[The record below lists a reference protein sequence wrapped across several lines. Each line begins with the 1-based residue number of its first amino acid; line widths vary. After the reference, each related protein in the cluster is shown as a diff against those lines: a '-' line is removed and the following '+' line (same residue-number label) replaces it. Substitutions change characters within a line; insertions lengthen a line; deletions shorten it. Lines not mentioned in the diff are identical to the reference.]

1 MRFFSSL
8 LLSFAALAVTA
19 QDYKITGVADA
30 AFNGQNLYLVD
41 QTTMQFVDSCTVA
54 DGAFAFEGSTA
65 DQCLFMLRPK
75 AGRSRAYI
83 LVEPGANIT
92 VDFAARPA
100 AVSDN
105 GGLNDKLNECN
116 AIIAEAVSAVN
127 AKGDQLMAEG
137 KSRAEISALLNDDIE
152 ALYAKYREI
161 TTDNKDNMVGAY
173 FFMMTA
179 QQFYAT
185 LEDFDA
191 AVVNMKYAGGL
202 QAMKDYRNGLV
213 QAEATSAGKMFVDFA
228 GFTTDGAES
237 KLSDYVG
244 KGKFVL
250 VDFWASWCGP
260 CRGEIPNLV
269 NLQAQFGG
277 EKFTVLGVNVWDDE
291 ASFKEA
297 LASEGI
303 TYPQIFVPQG
313 NKDNATELYGI
324 KGIPQIIL
332 FAPDG
337 TIVRRD
343 LRGEEMI
350 NLVTEKMQ

>member
-1 MRFFSSL
+1 MRIFSSL

-30 AFNGQNLYLVD
+30 AFNGRNLYLVD
-41 QTTMQFVDSCTVA
+41 QTTMQFVDSCTVV
-54 DGAFAFEGSTA
+54 DGAFAFNGSVE
-65 DQCLFMLRPK
+65 DQALFMLRPK
-75 AGRSRAYI
+75 TGRAKAYV
-83 LVEPGANIT
+83 LVEPGANVT
-92 VDFAARPA
+92 VDFTASPA
-100 AVSDN
+100 VVSDN

-116 AIIAEAVSAVN
+116 AVIAEAVSAIN
-127 AKGDQLMAEG
+127 AKGDQLMSEG
-137 KSRAEISALLNDDIE
+137 KSRAEISELLNADVE
-152 ALYAKYREI
+152 ALYAKYRDI
-161 TTDNKDNMVGAY
+161 TLDNKDNMVGAY

-179 QQFYAT
+179 QQFYPT
-185 LEDFDA
+185 LNEFDA
-191 AVVNMKYAGGL
+191 AVANVKYAGEFK
-202 QAMKDYRNGLV
+202 AMKDYREGLL

-228 GFTTDGAES
+228 GFTVDGADT

-244 KGKFVL
+244 KGKYVL

-269 NLQAQFGG
+269 NLQTQFGG
-277 EKFTVLGVNVWDDE
+277 EKFTVLGVNVWDEE

-297 LASEGI
+297 LEAEGI
-303 TYPQIFVPQG
+303 TYPQIFVPQN
-313 NKDNATELYGI
+313 NKDNATQLYGI

-350 NLVTEKMQ
+350 NLVTEKMK